1 MGQNRFLTKNIVCVP
16 KKTTKLVSA
25 SVSTATLYYIKVV
38 ECYLIFVTLP
48 SFFVRNPTVIEK
60 KKTKKPNKRENP
72 PKLLVTSDK
81 RSDITHGAGGFK

>member
-60 KKTKKPNKRENP
+60 KKQKTKQEGKS
-72 PKLLVTSDK
+72 T
-81 RSDITHGAGGFK
+81 